1 MIFKAKSFFAL
12 FDFKS
17 IMKIVYGEKLNSE
30 KEQLIRQI
38 ALSCNITFDT
48 ARLLFYRKQDTVE
61 KVKRF
66 LNPSKKGFYNPKM
79 LSGVASAVEKIKNA
93 KFLSKSVLIFGDYD
107 ADGVCATT
115 VLYNCL
121 KDFGISSISMYI
133 PERSEG
139 YGLNLETIERLR
151 DKNNFDLI
159 ITVDCG
165 ISDYDKI
172 EKLKELGIDIIV
184 TDHHEPPEILPDCIK
199 INPKLCGGAYPFDG
213 LCGAGVAYKL
223 GYALIGEKAN
233 DYLDFVALA
242 TVADSME
249 LVSENR
255 DIVAEGLKLF
265 NNPKKLRLCMKYLL
279 GDNTKTVVA
288 QTLAYAI
295 APRINA
301 GGRMGDANCALRLFT
316 SNNPNEIYELAVKL
330 NGYNIERQ
338 TWCDKIYREAK
349 EKIQKYSLNKRSVIL
364 VKDENWQTGFVGIVA
379 ARLVEDFAK
388 PVVVFAGQD
397 GFLKGSARSI
407 EGVNI
412 HEAINA
418 NKDLLLCFGGHSQ
431 AAGVSVSKQNFMAF
445 ESALNDYISSH
456 YVALDV
462 SQSIYVE
469 WEIKGE
475 FPKQFAKEIEL
486 LEPFGVGNK
495 SPLFSTE
502 VTKVKANP
510 LKENSPHY
518 SFRSECLEML
528 NFNGEKDV
536 ATLSLP
542 VPKKIVFEVNVS
554 TFKGKEYIKGYVR
567 NVSADFSDMS
577 KLSLHAI
584 NNQLDSILSEQGEFK
599 MLDKTNLPPTDVVGT
614 LYVISDL
621 KNLKEYNK
629 LSGLS
634 VSFAK
639 PESKN
644 LISEIVYAPAVIP
657 QGYDRVIYLDKPI
670 TVQNTLAKTY
680 VVKDLVGYDFIKKL
694 DVERTYFSQVFAHLV
709 SLKNKPFFDIVDFVN
724 TNAESFE
731 KENFLFALKVF
742 IELGIFSVN
751 NKVFTY
757 NEKVKNALTN
767 SKLYSKIVL
776 LKGNYV

>member
-1 MIFKAKSFFAL
+1 
-12 FDFKS
+12 
-17 IMKIVYGEKLNSE
+17 MKIVYGEKLNSE
-30 KEQLIRQI
+30 KEQLVSQI

-66 LNPSKKGFYNPKM
+66 LNPSKQGFHNPAL
-79 LSGVASAVEKIKNA
+79 LSGIDSALEKIKNA
-93 KFLSKSVLIFGDYD
+93 KLLSQNVLIFGDYD

-121 KDFGISSISMYI
+121 KDYGIKSISMYI
-133 PERSEG
+133 PERTEG
-139 YGLNLETIERLR
+139 YGLNIETIERLR
-151 DKNNFDLI
+151 QNNNIDLI

-165 ISDYDKI
+165 ISDYEKI
-172 EKLKELGIDIIV
+172 EKLKELGIDVIV
-184 TDHHEPPEILPDCIK
+184 TDHHEPPEILPDCIR
-199 INPKLCGGAYPFDG
+199 INPKLSGGAYPFDG

-249 LVSENR
+249 LVNENR

-265 NNPKKLRLCMKYLL
+265 NKSNKLRLCMKYLL
-279 GDNTKTVVA
+279 GDNSKTVVA

-301 GGRMGDANCALRLFT
+301 GGRMGDANCALKLFT
-316 SNNPNEIYELAVKL
+316 STNPNEIYELAVKL
-330 NGYNIERQ
+330 NSYNIERQ

-349 EKIQKYSLNKRSVIL
+349 EKIQKYSLNKRNVIL

-397 GFLKGSARSI
+397 DFLKGSARSV
-407 EGVNI
+407 EGINI
-412 HEAINA
+412 YEAINA
-418 NKDLLLCFGGHSQ
+418 NKDLLMCFGGHSQ
-431 AAGVSVSKQNFMAF
+431 AAGVSVAKQNFMAF
-445 ESALNDYISSH
+445 ERAINDYISEN
-456 YVALDV
+456 YEMLNPTPTT
-462 SQSIYVE
+462 YVE
-469 WEIKGE
+469 WDIEGE
-475 FPKQFAKEIEL
+475 FPKQFAKELEL

-495 SPLFSTE
+495 SPLFSTQ
-502 VTKVKANP
+502 VGKVKANP

-536 ATLSLP
+536 ATLSMP
-542 VPKKIVFEVNVS
+542 VPKKIVFEINVS
-554 TFKGKEYIKGYVR
+554 SFKGKEYIKGYVR
-567 NVSADFSDMS
+567 SINVDFSDMS
-577 KLSLHAI
+577 KLYLHAL
-584 NNQLDSILSEQGEFK
+584 NNQLDSILNEQGEFK
-599 MLDKTNLPPTDVVGT
+599 TLDKTNLPPMERAGT
-614 LYVISDL
+614 LYVISNL
-621 KNLKEYNK
+621 KNLNEYKQLVGLNK
-629 LSGLS
+629 
-634 VSFAK
+634 SFAK

-644 LISEIVYAPAVIP
+644 LISEIVYAPADIP
-657 QGYDRVIYLDKPI
+657 QGYERVIYLDRPI
-670 TVQNTLAKTY
+670 TVENTTAKTY
-680 VVKDLVGYDFIKKL
+680 VVKDLVGYDIIKKL
-694 DVERTYFSQVFAHLV
+694 EVERGYFSQVFSYLV
-709 SLKNKPFFDIVDFVN
+709 SLQNKPFFDIIDFVN
-724 TNAESFE
+724 SNSASFE
-731 KENFLFALKVF
+731 KESFLFALKVF
-742 IELGIFSVN
+742 IELNIFSVN

-757 NEKVKNALTN
+757 NEKVKSALTN
-767 SKLYSKIVL
+767 SKIYSKIVL

>member
-1 MIFKAKSFFAL
+1 MIKFT
-12 FDFKS
+12 
-17 IMKIVYGEKLNSE
+17 YGVVL
-30 KEQLIRQI
+30 
-38 ALSCNITFDT
+38 
-48 ARLLFYRKQDTVE
+48 
-61 KVKRF
+61 
-66 LNPSKKGFYNPKM
+66 
-79 LSGVASAVEKIKNA
+79 AST
-93 KFLSKSVLIFGDYD
+93 G
-107 ADGVCATT
+107 
-115 VLYNCL
+115 
-121 KDFGISSISMYI
+121 
-133 PERSEG
+133 
-139 YGLNLETIERLR
+139 
-151 DKNNFDLI
+151 
-159 ITVDCG
+159 
-165 ISDYDKI
+165 
-172 EKLKELGIDIIV
+172 
-184 TDHHEPPEILPDCIK
+184 IK
-199 INPKLCGGAYPFDG
+199 ITIKQVEC
-213 LCGAGVAYKL
+213 
-223 GYALIGEKAN
+223 
-233 DYLDFVALA
+233 
-242 TVADSME
+242 
-249 LVSENR
+249 
-255 DIVAEGLKLF
+255 
-265 NNPKKLRLCMKYLL
+265 LRK
-279 GDNTKTVVA
+279 
-288 QTLAYAI
+288 
-295 APRINA
+295 
-301 GGRMGDANCALRLFT
+301 
-316 SNNPNEIYELAVKL
+316 
-330 NGYNIERQ
+330 RQ
-338 TWCDKIYREAK
+338 K
-349 EKIQKYSLNKRSVIL
+349 
-364 VKDENWQTGFVGIVA
+364 
-379 ARLVEDFAK
+379 
-388 PVVVFAGQD
+388 
-397 GFLKGSARSI
+397 
-407 EGVNI
+407 
-412 HEAINA
+412 AINA

-462 SQSIYVE
+462 SPTIYVE
-469 WEIKGE
+469 WEIEGE

-670 TVQNTLAKTY
+670 TVQNTSAKTY

-694 DVERTYFSQVFAHLV
+694 DIERTYFSQVFSHLV
-709 SLKNKPFFDIVDFVN
+709 SIKNKPFFDIIDFVN
-724 TNAESFE
+724 TNAENFE

-757 NEKVKNALTN
+757 NEKIKNALTN

>member
-1 MIFKAKSFFAL
+1 
-12 FDFKS
+12 
-17 IMKIVYGEKLNSE
+17 MKIVYGEQLNN
-30 KEQLIRQI
+30 EQEQIIKNI
-38 ALSCNITFDT
+38 ALTCNITFDT
-48 ARLLFYRKQDTVE
+48 ARLLFYRKQDTVD

-66 LNPSKKGFYNPKM
+66 LSPSKKGFHNPAL
-79 LSGVASAVEKIKNA
+79 LSGISEAVEKIRNA
-93 KFLSKSVLIFGDYD
+93 RLLSKNVLIFGDYD

-121 KDFGISSISMYI
+121 KDYGINLITMYI

-139 YGLNLETIERLR
+139 YGLNLETIEKLR
-151 DKNNFDLI
+151 KNHGVDLL

-165 ISDYDKI
+165 ISDHDKI
-172 EKLKELGIDIIV
+172 EKIKEMGIDVIV
-184 TDHHEPPEILPDCIK
+184 TDHHEPPEILPDCTK
-199 INPKLCGGAYPFDG
+199 INPKLSGQDYPFDG

-223 GYALIGEKAN
+223 GCALIGEKAN

-249 LVSENR
+249 LVNENR

-265 NNPKKLRLCMKYLL
+265 NNSTRLRLCMKYLL
-279 GDNTKTVVA
+279 GDSTKTVVA

-301 GGRMGDANCALRLFT
+301 GGRMGDANCALKLFT
-316 SNNPNEIYELAVKL
+316 SNDPNEIYDLAVKL

-349 EKIQKYSLNKRSVIL
+349 EKIQKYSLNKRKVIL

-379 ARLVEDFAK
+379 ARLVEDYAR
-388 PVVVFAGQD
+388 PVIVFAGQD
-397 GFLKGSARSI
+397 EFFKGSARSV
-407 EGVNI
+407 EGINI
-412 HEAINA
+412 YEAINF

-431 AAGVSVSKQNFMAF
+431 AAGVSLSKQNFLAF
-445 ESALNDYISSH
+445 ERAINDYIDEN
-456 YVALDV
+456 YAGLDT
-462 SQSIYVE
+462 SPSTYVE

-475 FPKQFAKEIEL
+475 FSKQFAREIEL

-495 SPLFSTE
+495 SPLFATE
-502 VTKVKANP
+502 VNKVKANP

-518 SFRSECLEML
+518 SFKSECLEML

-536 ATLSLP
+536 STLNLP

-554 TFKGKEYIKGYVR
+554 TFKGKEYVKGYVR
-567 NVSADFSDMS
+567 SVIADFSDLS
-577 KLSLHAI
+577 KLTLHAI
-584 NNQLDSILSEQGEFK
+584 NNQLDSVLTEQGEFK
-599 MLDKTNLPPTDVVGT
+599 TLDKNNLPPRERVGT
-614 LYVISDL
+614 LYVVNDI
-621 KNLKEYNK
+621 KNLDKYAQ
-629 LSGLS
+629 LSGLNI
-634 VSFAK
+634 SFAK

-644 LISEIVYAPAVIP
+644 LTSEIVYTLSVIP
-657 QGYDRVIYLDKPI
+657 QGYERVIYLDKPI
-670 TVQNTLAKTY
+670 TVQNCSAKTY
-680 VVKDLVGYDFIKKL
+680 VVKDLVGYDFVKNL
-694 DVERTYFSQVFAHLV
+694 EVERSYFSQIFSHLV
-709 SLKNKPFFDIVDFVN
+709 SLKNKPIFDIIDFVN
-724 TNAESFE
+724 TNSASFE
-731 KENFLFALKVF
+731 KESFLFAFKVF

-751 NKVFTY
+751 NKVFCY